1 VQRTLTS
8 SRLPD
13 AITVAQQSYRHHTPT
28 MRPVEAITVTTDLVN
43 VSQQSEFNG
52 KICQFLR
59 IL

>member
-1 VQRTLTS
+1 
-8 SRLPD
+8 
-13 AITVAQQSYRHHTPT
+13 

>member
-1 VQRTLTS
+1 
-8 SRLPD
+8 
-13 AITVAQQSYRHHTPT
+13 

-52 KICQFLR
+52 KIYQFLR